1 MKMFSLSR
9 RTSLKLLRDWDDLP
23 DFMRTEEVRPYYD
36 NLKKHE
42 KELYLKRAFDLVAAS
57 ILLILFAPVMLV
69 VAVWIKLDSPGP
81 VFFRQTRITQYGK
94 EFSIFKFRTMVNN
107 ADKMGS
113 AVTIGGDSRITNV
126 GNIIRKYR
134 IDEFPQL
141 FNVLSGDMSFVGT
154 RPEVPK
160 YVNAYSDE
168 MCATLLL
175 PAGITSE
182 ASIQYK
188 DEERILDGVNNVDR
202 IYIDYVIPEK
212 MNWNYKAI
220 NNFSLWNEGIIMLRT
235 VLAVLDKE

>member
-1 MKMFSLSR
+1 M
-9 RTSLKLLRDWDDLP
+9 KLLRDWDDLP